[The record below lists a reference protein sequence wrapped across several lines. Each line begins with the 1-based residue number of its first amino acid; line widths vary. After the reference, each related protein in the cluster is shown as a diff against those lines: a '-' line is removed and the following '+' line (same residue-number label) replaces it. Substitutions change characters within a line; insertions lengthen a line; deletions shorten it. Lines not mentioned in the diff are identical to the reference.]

1 MGVILSIIRA
11 VNRSVDTFNNFI
23 HGRWAPARGGVTF
36 GDENPA
42 HRGSNLGAFQ
52 ASTADDVREA
62 IDAAAGAFQ
71 SWRKTSIAERQ
82 RYVAAFLNLL
92 RESREDIARIVTLE
106 NGKTIQESRAEVD
119 SALVEGGY
127 HLQQATGFFGP
138 PSLKLRRASQ
148 PGEMTTWVKLE
159 PLGVV
164 GIISPWNFPMN
175 VMCRK
180 TLPALLTGNTVVF
193 KPATFTP
200 WSGIYMARLFE
211 QAGLPPGVFNCVTGL
226 GSAIGNVLVEDPRV
240 RAVSFTGSTA
250 VGKQIQ
256 AKAAAN
262 LTRTQLE
269 LGGKNALIVMGD
281 ADVAL
286 AVAAAVTAGF
296 SNAGQWCTSTSRV
309 LLHRKIAT
317 QFLDALVAIANA
329 MIVGDGLDESTEM
342 GPVAGP
348 QQHKDVSAAIRRAV
362 ADGAR
367 IAAGADSSAL
377 PAGGY
382 FVRPT
387 VLTHVTQ
394 EMPAFRDEIFGP
406 VLAVCEFES
415 LDEALAL
422 ANNSMYGLSSGIY
435 TTSESTAAA
444 YVDGIE
450 AGLAHVNVHTGYK
463 EPSLPFGGIKQ
474 SGAGLP
480 ENSETGLEFFVDRK
494 AVYQRFSSG
503 TKT

>member
-1 MGVILSIIRA
+1 M
-11 VNRSVDTFNNFI
+11 DTFNNFI
-23 HGRWAPARGGVTF
+23 HGRWAPARGGATF

-52 ASTADDVREA
+52 ASTADDVRDA

-71 SWRKTSIAERQ
+71 SWRKTTVAERQ
-82 RYVAAFLNLL
+82 RHVAAFLNLL

-127 HLQQATGFFGP
+127 HLQQAAGFFTQARQRQTAE
-138 PSLKLRRASQ
+138 L
-148 PGEMTTWVKLE
+148 TTWVKLE

-200 WSGIYMARLFE
+200 WSGVYMARLFE
-211 QAGLPPGVFNCVTGL
+211 QAGLPPGVFNCVTGP

-256 AKAAAN
+256 ARAAAN

-269 LGGKNALIVMGD
+269 LGGKNALIVMDD

-309 LLHRKIAT
+309 LLHRPIAKP
-317 QFLDALVAIANA
+317 FLDALAAIANA

-367 IAAGADSSAL
+367 VAAGADSGAL

-387 VLTHVTQ
+387 VLTHVTP

-406 VLAVCEFES
+406 VLAVCEFGS

-422 ANNSMYGLSSGIY
+422 ANNSMYGLSSAIY